1 MKNIIVYTSQ
11 TGFTEKYANLLGE
24 KINGE
29 VLTLKDAKK
38 KPDSFFA
45 DADSI
50 VYAGWLMAGKV
61 TGSDWMVKRLSAFSG
76 KKLAFICVGASP
88 VDAPDVKTA
97 MERLLNHEQRKAA
110 SIFYMPGGISYEKM
124 KGPSRFAMKAFA
136 SMLKKKKDQTEAE
149 RQMAELISHD
159 YDHSDPKYLD
169 PVIAY
174 INA

>member
-76 KKLAFICVGASP
+76 KMVW
-88 VDAPDVKTA
+88 VKKSF
-97 MERLLNHEQRKAA
+97 LPA
-110 SIFYMPGGISYEKM
+110 SI
-124 KGPSRFAMKAFA
+124 
-136 SMLKKKKDQTEAE
+136 MLSNAE
-149 RQMAELISHD
+149 TGVLSGR
-159 YDHSDPKYLD
+159 
-169 PVIAY
+169 
-174 INA
+174 